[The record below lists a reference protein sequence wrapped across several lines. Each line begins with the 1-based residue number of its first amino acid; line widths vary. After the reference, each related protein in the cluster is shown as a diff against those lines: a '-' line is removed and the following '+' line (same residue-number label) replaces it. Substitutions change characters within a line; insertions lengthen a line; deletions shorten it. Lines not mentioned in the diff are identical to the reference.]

1 MAAITQRIDNYLG
14 GVSRQSDDKK
24 KPGQVRECLNAY
36 PDPTFGLTKR
46 PGIKWITNLAT
57 GTTHDNS
64 KWFYIH
70 RDADEKYVG
79 CITPA
84 SVAVTTN
91 GTGSGTAGTYT
102 DKAIASTSGT
112 GTGMTV
118 DVVIAGGVATKI
130 TINAVGTGYSNGDT
144 ITIAK
149 ANVGNTTADV
159 VGTITLGDVD
169 IWNAT
174 SGTACTITYGTDAR
188 EYLTGTRSNYDILTV
203 QDTSIITNNLTVTD
217 ILAAPSFT
225 ANTQGTLALNGLVAG
240 STFDVSI
247 KISGTTHSISTYTA
261 ASDATYDVVLTG
273 LESAINGLKVSAGGS
288 MPNDV
293 TVTKYKTTLKITYT
307 STFTLSGRGG
317 AANDKLE
324 VFQDL
329 VANVS
334 DLPPFS
340 YQNHVVKIINTAS
353 ADSSYFAKFLADDGV
368 SGTGYWEETID
379 PAVSTGFNAAT
390 MPHELVNTGTNTFT
404 FRRIVWNSRLVGDD
418 VTNDHP
424 SFKGFKIQQT
434 FYHSNRLGFLSND
447 NVILSRSGEYF
458 NFYNISAQVQAE
470 SDPVDLRCTTIRP
483 AVLHGVLP
491 TTQGLVLFS
500 KNQQFLMA
508 SNDGILT
515 PSTTVIKTISN
526 YEMSSDVDPIDMGTN
541 INFISKTPS
550 YTRVFGMV
558 TRGQEENP
566 QILDVGRVVNEWI
579 PSTIDTLVGSP
590 QNQFIAMSDQNSD
603 TVYFYRTYSDGQK
616 MIVQS
621 WFRWKLSGTVQTLA
635 VDSDEMFVVTKQG
648 SQFTLSKCNLSQSP
662 DDAIIVSNQGNK
674 VNPCMDLYAPAKS
687 VAYQSV
693 QTLTV
698 TAGGSGYTSAPTVT
712 ITGSGVGPGAGTP
725 GSGATATAT
734 VSGGAVTALTLT
746 NGGSAYQNGAVV
758 TFSGGGGSGATAT
771 AAVLDGS
778 KCYIEY
784 ENVTTLTPV
793 IIVGGSTATGQFIES
808 GFTLTPD
815 IGSDGVGTYFI
826 VPRKDL
832 TSVASDVYTGWK
844 YDLDVELPKT
854 YYYLDTR
861 EGKTDFTAVVTVA
874 RMKFA
879 VGLSGVM
886 SFKLKSIGTLQ
897 GSKSYTG
904 DGSTTDFS
912 WIEDDIEYIDRDQ
925 IKVKINNVI
934 QQTTDFSFVNDT
946 TINIGTAPA
955 NGDDILIYIDEWYN
969 LNPTAEANTYLAND
983 IALSEQSVFSIPIHQ
998 KTDNFQLRVWNDS
1011 PFPVSL
1017 NSMMWEGNYTPR
1029 YYRRA

>member
-1 MAAITQRIDNYLG
+1 M
-14 GVSRQSDDKK
+14 S
-24 KPGQVRECLNAY
+24 
-36 PDPTFGLTKR
+36 
-46 PGIKWITNLAT
+46 
-57 GTTHDNS
+57 
-64 KWFYIH
+64 
-70 RDADEKYVG
+70 
-79 CITPA
+79 
-84 SVAVTTN
+84 
-91 GTGSGTAGTYT
+91 
-102 DKAIASTSGT
+102 
-112 GTGMTV
+112 
-118 DVVIAGGVATKI
+118 
-130 TINAVGTGYSNGDT
+130 
-144 ITIAK
+144 
-149 ANVGNTTADV
+149 
-159 VGTITLGDVD
+159 
-169 IWNAT
+169 
-174 SGTACTITYGTDAR
+174 
-188 EYLTGTRSNYDILTV
+188 
-203 QDTSIITNNLTVTD
+203 
-217 ILAAPSFT
+217 
-225 ANTQGTLALNGLVAG
+225 
-240 STFDVSI
+240 
-247 KISGTTHSISTYTA
+247 
-261 ASDATYDVVLTG
+261 
-273 LESAINGLKVSAGGS
+273 
-288 MPNDV
+288 
-293 TVTKYKTTLKITYT
+293 
-307 STFTLSGRGG
+307 
-317 AANDKLE
+317 
-324 VFQDL
+324 
-329 VANVS
+329 
-334 DLPPFS
+334 
-340 YQNHVVKIINTAS
+340 
-353 ADSSYFAKFLADDGV
+353 
-368 SGTGYWEETID
+368 
-379 PAVSTGFNAAT
+379 
-390 MPHELVNTGTNTFT
+390 
-404 FRRIVWNSRLVGDD
+404 
-418 VTNDHP
+418 
-424 SFKGFKIQQT
+424 
-434 FYHSNRLGFLSND
+434 
-447 NVILSRSGEYF
+447 
-458 NFYNISAQVQAE
+458 
-470 SDPVDLRCTTIRP
+470 
-483 AVLHGVLP
+483 
-491 TTQGLVLFS
+491 
-500 KNQQFLMA
+500 

-515 PSTTVIKTISN
+515 PSTTVIKTIAN

-693 QTLTV
+693 QTLTIP
-698 TAGGSGYTSAPTVT
+698 TGGGGSGYTSAPTVT

-771 AAVLDGS
+771 ATVLDGS

-861 EGKTDFTAVVTVA
+861 EAKTDFTAVVTVA

-904 DGSTTDFS
+904 DGSTRDFS

-955 NGDDILIYIDEWYN
+955 NGADILIYLDEWYN